1 MDDGQ
6 YISKLQSLYLDLISL
21 SSEFVQTAP
30 KLCSK
35 VIQSEKKKKL
45 EIEGTLSVFVLTKT
59 PRHDCCFV
67 LLRYFIYINVK
78 RASLSIF
85 LWT

>member
-35 VIQSEKKKKL
+35 IIQSEKKRNLK
-45 EIEGTLSVFVLTKT
+45 
-59 PRHDCCFV
+59 
-67 LLRYFIYINVK
+67 
-78 RASLSIF
+78 
-85 LWT
+85 